1 MTGLY
6 SSPTGTDKEITNMSE
21 KPQLSIIIPCYNE
34 EKNIER
40 FPTELLD
47 VLDASGRSYEVIA
60 IDDGSTKDNTWEA
73 LQKLAMKYKSF
84 KALKHSRNYGMGA
97 AYQNGFDEA
106 QGDYIIT
113 FSSDLEIP
121 AESIESVAKQL
132 DNGADLVNT
141 YREGRWKESLKGSI
155 IRRIPSNIANS
166 WIERISGVRVK
177 DTGSGLKGFRRFI
190 TENLRIYGDMH
201 RFLPAYSSLYT
212 KKISEIPVKY
222 QERTY
227 GTPAYGSLMRTFSVF
242 LDLLSMKFMLSFA
255 TKPFTMMPGRIF
267 GTTGVITFFI
277 GDAIV
282 LYMLFVKVFF
292 GEDIGERPLFMAGL
306 IFIVTG
312 IQLIMTGLLGELLMR
327 IYFESSNRKAYIVSE
342 KIA

>member
-1 MTGLY
+1 
-6 SSPTGTDKEITNMSE
+6 MSE
-21 KPQLSIIIPCYNE
+21 HPELSIIIPCYNE

-40 FPTELLD
+40 FPTELLS
-47 VLDASGRSYEVIA
+47 VLDKSGRSYEVIA
-60 IDDGSTKDNTWEA
+60 IDDGSTKDKTWEA
-73 LQKLAMKYKSF
+73 LQQLAMKFKVF

-97 AYQNGFDEA
+97 AYQSGFDEA
-106 QGDYIIT
+106 KGKYIIT

-121 AESIESVAKQL
+121 ALSILDVAAEL
-132 DNGADLVNT
+132 DKGVDLVNT
-141 YREGRWKESLKGSI
+141 YRAGRWKESIKGSM
-155 IRRIPSNIANS
+155 IRRIPSNIANGL
-166 WIERISGVRVK
+166 IEKISGVKVK

-190 TENLRIYGDMH
+190 IENLRIYGDMH

-212 KKISEIPVKY
+212 KKIVEIPVNY

-267 GTTGVITFFI
+267 GTTGIITFII
-277 GDAIV
+277 GDVIV
-282 LYMLFVKVFF
+282 IYMLFLKIFSN
-292 GEDIGERPLFMAGL
+292 EDIGSRPLFMTGL
-306 IFIVTG
+306 IFVIVG

-327 IYFESSNRKAYIVSE
+327 IYFESSGRKAYVVSE
-342 KIA
+342 KIS

>member
-1 MTGLY
+1 M
-6 SSPTGTDKEITNMSE
+6 E
-21 KPQLSIIIPCYNE
+21 KPQISVIIPCYNE

-40 FPTELLD
+40 FPEDLLE
-47 VLDASGRSYEVIA
+47 VLDKSNRSYEVIA
-60 IDDGSTKDNTWEA
+60 IDDGSTKDDTWGA
-73 LQKLAMKYKSF
+73 LSKLAKKYEQF

-106 QGDYIIT
+106 RGEYVIT

-121 AESIESVAKQL
+121 AESIIDVAEEL
-132 DNGADLVNT
+132 DKGADLVNT
-141 YREGRWKESLKGSI
+141 YRDGRWKESLKGSI
-155 IRRIPSNIANS
+155 IRRLPSNIANM
-166 WIERISGVRVK
+166 WIEKISGVKVK

-190 TENLRIYGDMH
+190 VENLRIYGDMH

-212 KKISEIPVKY
+212 KKIVEIPVKY

-227 GTPAYGSLMRTFSVF
+227 GTPAYGSILRTFSVF

-267 GTTGVITFFI
+267 GTTGLITFFI
-277 GDAIV
+277 GDVIV
-282 LYMLFVKVFF
+282 LYMLFLKIFF
-292 GEDIGERPLFMAGL
+292 NESIGERPLFMSGL

-342 KIA
+342 KVS